1 MSAAPCPAPAMA
13 APATPARAG
22 GARGARSRAAAIA
35 LAAAATLALLGGGS
49 AHALELQGHRG
60 ARGLAPENTLPA
72 FRHAIAV
79 GVHTLEL
86 DVGVSRDGVVLV
98 SHNPALEPDIVRGPD
113 GQFLPARGPTLVSL
127 TFAELQRYDVGRIR
141 PDSRYASLYPQQL
154 PVDGTRMPRLAEVLA
169 LARDQGPPGLMVSVE
184 TKLNPLAPADTLP
197 PEAFARAVLAEL
209 RASGLPPQRLS
220 VQSFDWR
227 TLQVIQREAPAI
239 ATVYLSSESANLNTV
254 APQADGRP
262 SPWHAGFSLA
272 EHGSVP
278 RLVRAAGGRIW
289 SSAYAALTPE
299 RVKEAQALGLRV
311 LAWTVNDPA
320 QISRLIDMG
329 VDGLISDHP
338 ERVRAEMQ
346 RRGLPLPEA
355 RPGLALPGA
364 TGAAATPGR

>member
-1 MSAAPCPAPAMA
+1 MTQASSPAPH
-13 APATPARAG
+13 PLRRLRARAQ
-22 GARGARSRAAAIA
+22 RLLAAACIA
-35 LAAAATLALLGGGS
+35 LAWPAG

-72 FRHAIAV
+72 FRHALAV

-113 GQFLPARGPTLVSL
+113 GQFLPARGPTLASL
-127 TFAELQRYDVGRIR
+127 TFAELQGYDVGRIR
-141 PDSRYASLYPQQL
+141 PGTRYASLYPQQL

-184 TKLNPLAPADTLP
+184 TKLSPLAPDDTLA

-209 RASGLPPQRLS
+209 RASGLPAARLS

-227 TLQVIQREAPAI
+227 TLQVIQREAPEI
-239 ATVYLSSESANLNTV
+239 ATVYLSSESANFNTV
-254 APQADGRP
+254 APTADGRA
-262 SPWHAGFSLA
+262 SPWTAGFHLG
-272 EHGSVP
+272 EQGSVP
-278 RLVRAAGGRIW
+278 RMVHAAGGRIW
-289 SSAYAALTPE
+289 SSAFAALTPE
-299 RVKEAQALGLRV
+299 RVQEAKALGLRV
-311 LAWTVNDPA
+311 LAWTVNEPA

-355 RPGLALPGA
+355 RPALALPGA
-364 TGAAATPGR
+364 AGVVPAKDR